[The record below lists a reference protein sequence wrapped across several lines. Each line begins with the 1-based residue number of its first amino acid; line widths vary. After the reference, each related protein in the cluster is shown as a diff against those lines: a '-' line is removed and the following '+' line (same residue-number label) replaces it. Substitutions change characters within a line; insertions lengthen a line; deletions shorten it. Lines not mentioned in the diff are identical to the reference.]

1 MKDISR
7 RAAGRVKTGL
17 DNTFAGL
24 LANGERALK
33 AAGAPSARLDSA
45 LLLAHVLGVDRGFV
59 LAHAH
64 DPAPEDAAEDF
75 KKLIARRAA
84 REPLAYITGEKEFYS
99 LPFRVTPAV
108 LIPRPETET
117 LVDAVLGLFDPLK
130 RARVL
135 DVGTGSGAIAVTLAL
150 HAPGWRIHAVDSE
163 PGALAV
169 AAENARRLG
178 VADRIEFAA
187 SDLFSAVK
195 GAMFDIIV
203 TNPPY
208 VPDGAEGVWPEVAY
222 EPHGAVYAGPD
233 GLGVISRIIEEA
245 PGYLKEGASLV
256 MEIGDGQSGAVSR
269 LVEMSAG
276 LRLKRFAR
284 DLAGAERA
292 LIAVRG

>member
-1 MKDISR
+1 MTQTLADLLAWGGRILE
-7 RAAGRVKTGL
+7 AAGVES
-17 DNTFAGL
+17 F
-24 LANGERALK
+24 
-33 AAGAPSARLDSA
+33 RLDSS
-45 LLLAHVLGVDRGFV
+45 LLLAHALGVDRGFV

-64 DPAPEDAAEDF
+64 DPAPEDAAADF
-75 KKLIARRAA
+75 EKLIARRTA

-99 LPFRVTPAV
+99 LSFHVTPAV

-117 LVDAVLGLFDPLK
+117 LVDAALALFDPLE
-130 RARVL
+130 AASVL

-150 HAPGWRIHAVDSE
+150 HAPRWKVRAVDSE

-169 AAENARRLG
+169 AGENARRLG
-178 VADRIEFAA
+178 VADRIDFAV
-187 SDLFSAVK
+187 SDLFSAAK

-208 VPDGAEGVWPEVAY
+208 VPEGAEGVSPEVAR

-233 GLGVISRIIEEA
+233 GLDVISRIIEEA
-245 PGYLKEGASLV
+245 PGYLREGGCLV
-256 MEIGDGQSGAVSR
+256 METGGGQSRAVSR
-269 LVEMSAG
+269 LVEKSAG
-276 LRLKRFAR
+276 LRLKKFVR